1 MKYHRRESCR
11 LRDDNSL
18 EWQYGQ
24 KKEMRCYVKKQGF
37 RKLTVWK
44 HWPWKKYEN
53 DPLETLEKKIMQTRD
68 VFVKRVALMMRKQR
82 RRRKRKFLLKRCLKI
97 VVIQMLGKNW
107 QRLWTVIDNIMQMVA
122 TIIIWSLFK
131 ALKAVCYAKM
141 RKKSLLQCKVGAV
154 IKEWGPYLLKS
165 EGNYT
170 ASPHSI
176 FHGKTCK
183 SIVERK
189 TDK

>member
-1 MKYHRRESCR
+1 
-11 LRDDNSL
+11 
-18 EWQYGQ
+18 
-24 KKEMRCYVKKQGF
+24 
-37 RKLTVWK
+37 
-44 HWPWKKYEN
+44 
-53 DPLETLEKKIMQTRD
+53 
-68 VFVKRVALMMRKQR
+68 
-82 RRRKRKFLLKRCLKI
+82 
-97 VVIQMLGKNW
+97 
-107 QRLWTVIDNIMQMVA
+107 MQMVA

-176 FHGKTCK
+176 FLGKHVRVLSKEKPTNK
-183 SIVERK
+183 
-189 TDK
+189 